1 MATAA
6 AIVTVVEVVVATAA
20 GIVTVVVKC
29 GGNGSIGAT
38 HVVAIYSMIVKI
50 AQILAGARKDTRMK
64 LRMRIP
70 WAEIS
75 HGMDF
80 GKNGASQVPTYLS
93 TALHEA
99 FGGRKINVV
108 II

>member
-1 MATAA
+1 MAA
-6 AIVTVVEVVVATAA
+6 AIVTVAA
-20 GIVTVVVKC
+20 AVQHLLVVKC
-29 GGNGSIGAT
+29 GCNGSIGAT

-50 AQILAGARKDTRMK
+50 ARILAGARRDTRMK

-80 GKNGASQVPTYLS
+80 GTDGASQVPTYLS
-93 TALHEA
+93 TVLHEA
-99 FGGRKINVV
+99 IGGRKINVV